1 MSSTYTLLDKDA
13 REAVLRGAEALYEAV
28 KVTMGP
34 RGRNVAI
41 ERPYGMLPIVTHD
54 GVTVAQYVDPHP
66 HKEQTRGWH
75 IGVNLIRQAADKMNK
90 SAGDGTTT
98 VTVLT
103 YHILNEANKLIEQGV
118 NPMVLKREVEALA
131 EPLVKMIDEL
141 KEDVTSEERLA
152 EVATIS
158 CADPELG
165 KLIASLVWQVGKD
178 GTVTVEE
185 GQTFGIESEIV
196 EGYTFE
202 RGYISPLMITDTK
215 KNEARITDSP
225 HPFIYL
231 TEKALTTADDVY
243 KVINLLPA
251 NNRRL
256 LIVCDDI
263 KKDALAYLTNLKTQG
278 AVEVIAVKAPGF
290 GQDRTERLAD
300 LFCLTGA
307 TVFLKGSDGPFKLTD
322 LGGIKSVLVTRDTTT
337 IVSRNEFPEVTAKR
351 IAEIR
356 AQADNTTVELEKK
369 ILLERAAALE
379 GKVAVIKVGGLTDAE
394 VEEKKYRVDDAVA
407 AARAALN
414 DGIVAGGGTTCW
426 DLSVGLEDGTKG
438 VQVMALALA
447 QPFIQL
453 MKNAG
458 YSDDDIEH
466 MLVMAGKGKGYDVM
480 YDGTKLIDLKKAG
493 IIDPA
498 QVTKQAVQTAI
509 SVACTLMTMG
519 ALILNDPEK
528 PVNQDDLY

>member
-1 MSSTYTLLDKDA
+1 MSSTYTLLDKEA
-13 REAVLRGAEALYEAV
+13 RQAVLRGAEALYEAV

-54 GVTVAQYVDPHP
+54 GVTVAQYVDPDP
-66 HKEQTRGWH
+66 HGEQTRGWH

-103 YHILNEANKLIEQGV
+103 YHILNEANKLIEQGT
-118 NPMVLKREVEALA
+118 NPMVLKREIEALA
-131 EPLVKMIDEL
+131 DPLVAMIDEL

-165 KLIASLVWQVGKD
+165 KLIANLVWQVGKD
-178 GTVTVEE
+178 GSVTVEE
-185 GQTFGIESEIV
+185 GQGFGIESEIV

-215 KNEARITDSP
+215 KNEARIRDAYV
-225 HPFIYL
+225 YL
-231 TEKALTTADDVY
+231 TEKTLTTAQDAY
-243 KVINLLPA
+243 AALAPLPEEA
-251 NNRRL
+251 RRI

-278 AVEVIAVKAPGF
+278 AIEFIAVKAPGF

-300 LFCLTGA
+300 LSVLTGA
-307 TVFLKGSDGPFKLTD
+307 VVYLKDFTGTLEQ
-322 LGGIKSVLVTRDTTT
+322 GGYGKVKGVVVTRDTTT
-337 IVSRNEFPEVTAKR
+337 LVGAAGDPAER
-351 IAEIR
+351 ITELR
-356 AQADNTTVELEKK
+356 AQAENTTVELEKK
-369 ILLERAAALE
+369 VLLERAAALE

-414 DGIVAGGGTTCW
+414 DGIVAGGGVTPFNLATR
-426 DLSVGLEDGTKG
+426 LPGHGKGTDVLVK
-438 VQVMALALA
+438 ALA
-447 QPFIQL
+447 QPFYQL
-453 MKNAG
+453 MLNAG
-458 YSDDDIEH
+458 KEGILPEE
-466 MLVMAGKGKGYDVM
+466 GKGYDVM
-480 YDGTKLIDLKKAG
+480 SDTGKLVDMKKAG

-498 QVTKQAVQTAI
+498 QVTKQAIQTAI

-519 ALILNDPEK
+519 ALILSNPEK
-528 PVNQDDLY
+528 EVNQDSLY